1 MAKEN
6 KKTLAVEI
14 TTENKC
20 SFCSGS
26 KCCSYITQ
34 KIETPR
40 TKYDFEHMLW
50 QISHDNINIYKDE
63 DGWYLMVKT
72 TCLHLKPGGGCGI
85 YERRPQICRDH
96 DNDYCEYD
104 EPAEKHMKHYFD
116 SYKSLR
122 KYCKQRFKKWKR

>member
-1 MAKEN
+1 MTKEN
-6 KKTLAVEI
+6 KKTFPVEI
-14 TTENKC
+14 TAENKC

-50 QISHDNINIYKDE
+50 QISHDNINIYKDD

-72 TCLHLKPGGGCGI
+72 PCLHLGPNGSCGI

-104 EPAEKHMKHYFD
+104 EPAEKHMKQFFD